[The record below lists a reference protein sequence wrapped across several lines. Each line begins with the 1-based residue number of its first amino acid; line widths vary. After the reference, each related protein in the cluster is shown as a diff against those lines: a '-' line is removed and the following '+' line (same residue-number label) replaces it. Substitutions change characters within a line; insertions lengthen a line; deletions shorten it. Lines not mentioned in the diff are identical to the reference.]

1 MQHPILTVLRD
12 APEFRRME
20 DALSR
25 SCGPVAAFGLQ
36 ESHKAH
42 IAAVLSLSHTVLLVS
57 ATDTGA
63 ARLWDSVRG
72 YLPDAS
78 LFLPRETPLVHVM
91 NASSERAGSRASA
104 LSSLLFR
111 ENRLVICSMGALLQ
125 RLAPRDVYVSQCV
138 RLKTGDE
145 TSPRALVQ
153 RLAAA
158 GYERVELVEGRG
170 QVASRG
176 DLVDVYPPDARYP
189 IRVEFW
195 GDTIDQMRD
204 FDPIT
209 QRSVEQRTEALLPPA
224 YETPQTEQAIARA
237 LRHAADKIG
246 FETQVELWQQGLP
259 AAGADAMLPLL
270 YPKLDTLLD
279 YLPESAVLVLDEPAR
294 LEEAAKTAEMTFA
307 ESVTAMLERGE
318 GDAAQGKLQLGA
330 EETLSLLNTPRTA
343 ACYALTRPH
352 HAFPPKEIVQ
362 FLARPAPQYMGDT
375 EELLRD
381 VRLWKQTGEAAL
393 LFAGEH
399 AKPLFEQL
407 AAAGAEVAFSE
418 TLTRPPV
425 RGEVLVTGDALLGSE
440 DKLRANE
447 NSFDSVVAAQ
457 GYAYP
462 LANFRELF
470 SQDDYTTV
478 NLESVLKDDSTD
490 KLDGRLYNF
499 RGPTSFVNI
508 LLAASVEHANIANN
522 HYIDYGVSG
531 RRSTRDTLQRAGIAY
546 SGYTYTHIFEKD
558 GVKIGFAGIR
568 ESMWHQNRA
577 TMTNEIKAL
586 KKAGCDY
593 IVYACHWGTEYAE
606 NHNDIQKLM
615 ATYAIDAGAD
625 CVIGTHPHVVQ
636 GVEVYNGKP
645 IFYSLGNFVFGG
657 NLNPTDYDGLVV
669 QLTLHFDHQVC
680 DDVQA
685 RLIPI
690 LTSGVQDGTTNFQP
704 VMAEGEEKD
713 RILNRIQQD
722 SPAEISEIMTF

>member
-1 MQHPILTVLRD
+1 MSLIPEVKCRRCGETFSSLRSRCPNCGTRRVSQSTRTPGATPGTVKGTASYDRAAANTRWQMIFGLILVVAVILAVIVMVSTSLNGNG
-12 APEFRRME
+12 ASGTKATPTPAQNS
-20 DALSR
+20 DAL
-25 SCGPVAAFGLQ
+25 PTA
-36 ESHKAH
+36 
-42 IAAVLSLSHTVLLVS
+42 
-57 ATDTGA
+57 
-63 ARLWDSVRG
+63 
-72 YLPDAS
+72 
-78 LFLPRETPLVHVM
+78 ETP
-91 NASSERAGSRASA
+91 
-104 LSSLLFR
+104 
-111 ENRLVICSMGALLQ
+111 
-125 RLAPRDVYVSQCV
+125 P
-138 RLKTGDE
+138 TP
-145 TSPRALVQ
+145 TPSPT
-153 RLAAA
+153 
-158 GYERVELVEGRG
+158 
-170 QVASRG
+170 
-176 DLVDVYPPDARYP
+176 PP
-189 IRVEFW
+189 
-195 GDTIDQMRD
+195 
-204 FDPIT
+204 
-209 QRSVEQRTEALLPPA
+209 
-224 YETPQTEQAIARA
+224 PQTSI
-237 LRHAADKIG
+237 
-246 FETQVELWQQGLP
+246 
-259 AAGADAMLPLL
+259 
-270 YPKLDTLLD
+270 
-279 YLPESAVLVLDEPAR
+279 VL
-294 LEEAAKTAEMTFA
+294 TF
-307 ESVTAMLERGE
+307 
-318 GDAAQGKLQLGA
+318 
-330 EETLSLLNTPRTA
+330 
-343 ACYALTRPH
+343 
-352 HAFPPKEIVQ
+352 
-362 FLARPAPQYMGDT
+362 
-375 EELLRD
+375 
-381 VRLWKQTGEAAL
+381 
-393 LFAGEH
+393 
-399 AKPLFEQL
+399 
-407 AAAGAEVAFSE
+407 
-418 TLTRPPV
+418 
-425 RGEVLVTGDALLGSE
+425 TGDALLGSE

-669 QLTLHFDHQVC
+669 QMTLHFDHQVC

>member
-1 MQHPILTVLRD
+1 MTYSALPEDYAARALSLCIMQPTVSGGD
-12 APEFRRME
+12 AGIFRR
-20 DALSR
+20 LHTLLRQLFPRLFSLC
-25 SCGPVAAFGLQ
+25 SC
-36 ESHKAH
+36 
-42 IAAVLSLSHTVLLVS
+42 
-57 ATDTGA
+57 
-63 ARLWDSVRG
+63 
-72 YLPDAS
+72 
-78 LFLPRETPLVHVM
+78 ETL
-91 NASSERAGSRASA
+91 GG
-104 LSSLLFR
+104 
-111 ENRLVICSMGALLQ
+111 GALLLHLPGTPEGQ
-125 RLAPRDVYVSQCV
+125 PLVFLSHLDVVSPGDISAWTHPPFGGETHGGYIYGRGAADMKGHLVALLTASEGLLSEGWQPGGDIWLAFSCDEETRGGSMAAMARLLQARGVHPAFILDEGGNVSQPFSLTRKPFATV
-138 RLKTGDE
+138 GVAEKGRLLFSLSCTA
-145 TSPRALVQ
+145 PRALEELS
-153 RLAAA
+153 RAAA
-158 GYERVELVEGRG
+158 RI
-170 QVASRG
+170 SRIH
-176 DLVDVYPPDARYP
+176 PRARLC
-189 IRVEFW
+189 
-195 GDTIDQMRD
+195 
-204 FDPIT
+204 DPVL
-209 QRSVEQRTEALLPPA
+209 S
-224 YETPQTEQAIARA
+224 
-237 LRHAADKIG
+237 DM
-246 FETQVELWQQGLP
+246 LP
-259 AAGADAMLPLL
+259 AMRPLMNGRDRFCL
-270 YPKLDTLLD
+270 
-279 YLPESAVLVLDEPAR
+279 SHGR
-294 LEEAAKTAEMTFA
+294 LFH
-307 ESVTAMLERGE
+307 G
-318 GDAAQGKLQLGA
+318 
-330 EETLSLLNTPRTA
+330 SLLHRLSRTA
-343 ACYALTRPH
+343 TGRAITRT
-352 HAFPPKEIVQ
+352 Q
-362 FLARPAPQYMGDT
+362 LS
-375 EELLRD
+375 
-381 VRLWKQTGEAAL
+381 LWKQ
-393 LFAGEH
+393 
-399 AKPLFEQL
+399 
-407 AAAGAEVAFSE
+407 S
-418 TLTRPPV
+418 
-425 RGEVLVTGDALLGSE
+425 GDALLGSE

-586 KKAGCDY
+586 KKADCDY

>member
-1 MQHPILTVLRD
+1 MLT
-12 APEFRRME
+12 F
-20 DALSR
+20 
-25 SCGPVAAFGLQ
+25 
-36 ESHKAH
+36 
-42 IAAVLSLSHTVLLVS
+42 
-57 ATDTGA
+57 
-63 ARLWDSVRG
+63 
-72 YLPDAS
+72 
-78 LFLPRETPLVHVM
+78 
-91 NASSERAGSRASA
+91 
-104 LSSLLFR
+104 
-111 ENRLVICSMGALLQ
+111 
-125 RLAPRDVYVSQCV
+125 
-138 RLKTGDE
+138 
-145 TSPRALVQ
+145 
-153 RLAAA
+153 
-158 GYERVELVEGRG
+158 
-170 QVASRG
+170 
-176 DLVDVYPPDARYP
+176 
-189 IRVEFW
+189 
-195 GDTIDQMRD
+195 
-204 FDPIT
+204 
-209 QRSVEQRTEALLPPA
+209 
-224 YETPQTEQAIARA
+224 
-237 LRHAADKIG
+237 
-246 FETQVELWQQGLP
+246 
-259 AAGADAMLPLL
+259 
-270 YPKLDTLLD
+270 
-279 YLPESAVLVLDEPAR
+279 
-294 LEEAAKTAEMTFA
+294 
-307 ESVTAMLERGE
+307 
-318 GDAAQGKLQLGA
+318 
-330 EETLSLLNTPRTA
+330 
-343 ACYALTRPH
+343 
-352 HAFPPKEIVQ
+352 
-362 FLARPAPQYMGDT
+362 
-375 EELLRD
+375 
-381 VRLWKQTGEAAL
+381 
-393 LFAGEH
+393 
-399 AKPLFEQL
+399 
-407 AAAGAEVAFSE
+407 
-418 TLTRPPV
+418 
-425 RGEVLVTGDALLGSE
+425 TGDALLGSE
-440 DKLRANE
+440 DRLRANE

-462 LANFRELF
+462 LANFCELF

-499 RGPTSFVNI
+499 RGPTGFVNI

-680 DDVQA
+680 DGVQA

>member
-1 MQHPILTVLRD
+1 M
-12 APEFRRME
+12 
-20 DALSR
+20 
-25 SCGPVAAFGLQ
+25 
-36 ESHKAH
+36 
-42 IAAVLSLSHTVLLVS
+42 
-57 ATDTGA
+57 
-63 ARLWDSVRG
+63 
-72 YLPDAS
+72 
-78 LFLPRETPLVHVM
+78 
-91 NASSERAGSRASA
+91 
-104 LSSLLFR
+104 
-111 ENRLVICSMGALLQ
+111 
-125 RLAPRDVYVSQCV
+125 
-138 RLKTGDE
+138 
-145 TSPRALVQ
+145 
-153 RLAAA
+153 
-158 GYERVELVEGRG
+158 
-170 QVASRG
+170 
-176 DLVDVYPPDARYP
+176 
-189 IRVEFW
+189 
-195 GDTIDQMRD
+195 
-204 FDPIT
+204 
-209 QRSVEQRTEALLPPA
+209 
-224 YETPQTEQAIARA
+224 
-237 LRHAADKIG
+237 
-246 FETQVELWQQGLP
+246 
-259 AAGADAMLPLL
+259 
-270 YPKLDTLLD
+270 
-279 YLPESAVLVLDEPAR
+279 
-294 LEEAAKTAEMTFA
+294 
-307 ESVTAMLERGE
+307 
-318 GDAAQGKLQLGA
+318 
-330 EETLSLLNTPRTA
+330 
-343 ACYALTRPH
+343 
-352 HAFPPKEIVQ
+352 
-362 FLARPAPQYMGDT
+362 
-375 EELLRD
+375 
-381 VRLWKQTGEAAL
+381 
-393 LFAGEH
+393 
-399 AKPLFEQL
+399 
-407 AAAGAEVAFSE
+407 
-418 TLTRPPV
+418 
-425 RGEVLVTGDALLGSE
+425 
-440 DKLRANE
+440 
-447 NSFDSVVAAQ
+447 
-457 GYAYP
+457 
-462 LANFRELF
+462 
-470 SQDDYTTV
+470 
-478 NLESVLKDDSTD
+478 LKDDSTD